1 MSLGHHAQAEA
12 QSRWC
17 GASSLR
23 KAFAPRLHGCGAI
36 GNMLQTALQWLQVLS
51 PAPPPTK
58 HFSQQPRLHGQT
70 GVLQSLV
77 SRQHRSGLSTNVP
90 MSTTGS
96 LPDAPRAPEPSKH

>member
-23 KAFAPRLHGCGAI
+23 KAFAPRLHGCGAV
-36 GNMLQTALQWLQVLS
+36 GNMLQTALQRLQVLC

-58 HFSQQPRLHGQT
+58 QFRQQPRLHGQT
-70 GVLQSLV
+70 GILQRNV
-77 SRQHRSGLSTNVP
+77 PKQRSGLSTNVP

-96 LPDAPRAPEPSKH
+96 LPDAPWAPEPSKH